1 MAEEKL
7 IIKVGGMTCAA
18 CSARVER
25 GLRKLPG
32 IREAAVNL
40 AMERAQVLY
49 DPSQVAPAAIVAKV
63 VNIGYAAEEIK
74 PETATADAERD
85 KKAREEQ
92 LVRQKRLLIWSAA
105 LSVPLGLNMLLEL
118 FWGHGQVP
126 VLGNP
131 YLQWALAT
139 PVQFY
144 IGGQFYRD
152 AYHALKTGGANMSVL
167 VALGTSAAYLFS
179 LVSLFLPHGMVYFET
194 SAILITLILLGR
206 LLEAGARGRTS
217 DAIKKLMGLQAKTA
231 RVVTDDGESD
241 VPVEEVQVG
250 QRILVRPG
258 ERIPVDGEILTGVSA
273 VDESMLT
280 GESLPVDKEP
290 GDRVAGGT
298 VNKYGSFTFQ
308 ATQVGSDTALARI
321 IQVVQEAQGSKAPI
335 QRIADQISAYFVP
348 TVVVLAAVTFGCW
361 YLWLDEGNLARA
373 LTYFTAV
380 LVIACPCALGL
391 ATPTSIMVGTGKGA
405 ELGILFRGGEHLENT
420 CRLTAIILD
429 KTGTITLGQ
438 PEVTDVLPFENFD
451 ADTLLKMAAGAEQGS
466 EHPLG
471 QALVAGARKRL
482 ADPLPAC
489 REFRAVAGFGV
500 IAMVDERA
508 VLVGT
513 RQLLE
518 TEQVAAPLEL
528 EERMAELEAAGKTA
542 MLVAVDGAVAGI
554 IAVADAVKPES
565 RQAVERLNAMGL
577 EVWMITGD
585 NPRTARTIAGQAGI
599 TKVMAQ
605 MLPEDKV
612 REVKRLQA
620 EGHVVGMVGDGIN
633 DAPALAA
640 ADVGM
645 AIGTGTDV
653 AMEAAAVTLMRGD
666 LRSVGEA
673 ILLSRATM
681 KNIRQN
687 LFWALVYNVVG
698 IPVAAAGWLS
708 PIIAGAAM
716 AFSSVSVVSNALRL
730 RRYRAGR

>member
-7 IIKVGGMTCAA
+7 IIKVGGMSCAA

-32 IREAAVNL
+32 VRDATVNL
-40 AMERAQVLY
+40 PLERAQVFY
-49 DPSQVAPAAIVAKV
+49 DPAVISLEAILNKV
-63 VNIGYAAEEIK
+63 LDIGFTAEEIK
-74 PETATADAERD
+74 PEALSLSRD
-85 KKAREEQ
+85 ETGREEEHK
-92 LVRQKRLLIWSAA
+92 RQRRLLIASAL
-105 LSVPLGLNMLLEL
+105 LSLPLGINMMLEI
-118 FWGHGQVP
+118 FWGHGRVP

-131 YLQWALAT
+131 YLQWLLAT

-167 VALGTSAAYLFS
+167 VALGTSAAYAFS
-179 LVSLFLPHGMVYFET
+179 VANLFLPHGMVYFET
-194 SAILITLILLGR
+194 SAILITLIILGR
-206 LLEAGARGRTS
+206 MLEAGARGRTS

-231 RVVTDDGESD
+231 RILRGD
-241 VPVEEVQVG
+241 VEIDLPLEEVRVG
-250 QRILVRPG
+250 DRVLVRPG
-258 ERIPVDGEILTGVSA
+258 EKIPVDGEILDGSSA

-280 GESLPVDKEP
+280 GESLPVDKQS

-298 VNKYGSFTFQ
+298 MNKFGSFTFR
-308 ATQVGSDTALARI
+308 ATQVGADTALARI
-321 IQVVQEAQGSKAPI
+321 IRVVEEAQGSKAPI
-335 QRIADQISAYFVP
+335 QRVADRISAYFVP
-348 TVVVLAAVTFGCW
+348 VVVLLAAVTFACW
-361 YLWLDEGNLARA
+361 YFWFDAGNLARA
-373 LTYFTAV
+373 LTNFTAV

-420 CRLTAIILD
+420 CHLTAVILD
-429 KTGTITLGQ
+429 KTGTVTAGK
-438 PEVTDVLPFENFD
+438 PEVTDVLAFDGFE
-451 ADTLLKMAAGAEQGS
+451 AHEVLRLAAAAEQTS

-471 QALVAGARKRL
+471 QALVAAQRQRQPEAPL
-482 ADPLPAC
+482 AVC
-489 REFRAVAGFGV
+489 TEFRAVAGFGV
-500 IAMVDERA
+500 VALVAGRQVA
-508 VLVGT
+508 VGT
-513 RQLLE
+513 RQLLLAQ
-518 TEQVAAPLEL
+518 QVEEPPFL
-528 EERMAELEAAGKTA
+528 EERMTELEEAGKTA
-542 MLVAVDGAVAGI
+542 MLVALDGRIAGI
-554 IAVADAVKPES
+554 IAVADAVKPEA
-565 RQAVERLNAMGL
+565 RQAVQQLNAIGIT
-577 EVWMITGD
+577 VWMLTGD
-585 NPRTARTIAGQAGI
+585 NPRTARAIAGQAGI
-599 TKVMAQ
+599 SQVLAR

-612 REVKRLQA
+612 REVKRLQS
-620 EGHVVGMVGDGIN
+620 EGYIVGMVGDGIN

-666 LRSVGEA
+666 LRSVSEA

-681 KNIRQN
+681 NNIRQN
-687 LFWALVYNVVG
+687 LFWALIYNVVG

-730 RRYRAGR
+730 RRYGRRG